1 MSLLFSLNSL
11 KHCPSCYSDVH
22 FTIFTMD
29 LIKKKTPS
37 LVANS
42 IGSLNRTKC
51 DLSVVSDDGAHALL
65 LLAVDTDRFDF

>member
-1 MSLLFSLNSL
+1 
-11 KHCPSCYSDVH
+11 
-22 FTIFTMD
+22 MD
-29 LIKKKTPS
+29 LKKKKKKTPS